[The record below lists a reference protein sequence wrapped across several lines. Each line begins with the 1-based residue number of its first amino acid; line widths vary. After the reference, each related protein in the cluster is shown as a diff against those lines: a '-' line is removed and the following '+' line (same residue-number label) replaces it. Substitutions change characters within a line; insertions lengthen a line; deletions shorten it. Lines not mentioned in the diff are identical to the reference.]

1 MQLLNP
7 ITSLPASGLNFEA
20 RLLYFINHPLPGF
33 DRRGREWPPVSANTQ
48 LFATGVLDSLSILHL
63 IAAIEDFTGRTV
75 PDHLVVMKH
84 FQSVEAICA
93 AFSESPLKS
102 QP

>member
-1 MQLLNP
+1 MHLPNP
-7 ITSLPASGLNFEA
+7 ITSPPASCLNLEA
-20 RLLYFINHPLPGF
+20 RLLHFINQTLPGF
-33 DRRGREWPPVSANTQ
+33 DRRGREWPPVFANTQ

-63 IAAIEDFTGRTV
+63 IAAIEDFTGNVV

-93 AFSESPLKS
+93 AFSESPLNS